1 MVNNQNQKLKPK
13 PQLRRGEE
21 EDLKGQKIKNKG
33 KFYDELFVSSFI
45 KKIRRRY
52 RDC

>member
-1 MVNNQNQKLKPK
+1 MLMVKNQNQKLKPK

-33 KFYDELFVSSFI
+33 QFNYELFISSFN
-45 KKIRRRY
+45 KKV
-52 RDC
+52 